1 MRQVIETV
9 LSYLQL
15 GEGLPG
21 ETPFIAALPDMRAT
35 VHLSFHK
42 SDPRDLAA
50 GSPLVAQLLQ
60 LGRER
65 GGRHT
70 ASVPALANAMG
81 VSFAQFQEQ
90 LQALAAA
97 GEVSYTH
104 DDRALCMQARASPAR
119 RWLLR
124 FADAP
129 ALPAGCAPAVR
140 HGCAVHRARGAPGGC
155 RAVPSRQA
163 GHHFHCGC
171 GCSAKQHAS

>member
-1 MRQVIETV
+1 MDAPELQRLVERIFPPTARAGDCAAVVPHTAELELGVRQEVRALLRRRSARAADAIVRQVIETV

-35 VHLSFHK
+35 VHLSFHM

-70 ASVPALANAMG
+70 ASVPALANR
-81 VSFAQFQEQ
+81 FAPPS
-90 LQALAAA
+90 ASSATHSRRGSAAA
-97 GEVSYTH
+97 
-104 DDRALCMQARASPAR
+104 
-119 RWLLR
+119 
-124 FADAP
+124 
-129 ALPAGCAPAVR
+129 
-140 HGCAVHRARGAPGGC
+140 C
-155 RAVPSRQA
+155 RA
-163 GHHFHCGC
+163 
-171 GCSAKQHAS
+171 